1 MSDHLSIK
9 TANMDDDE
17 VLFDAEMAAQFTL
30 NHASTHLGRLRQT
43 FLKDVFFRLCSM
55 LYV

>member
-9 TANMDDDE
+9 SANMDDDE
-17 VLFDAEMAAQFTL
+17 VLFDAEIAAQFTL